1 MIGAGFEGYELSLNK
16 EETCLL
22 KNCMRNGWPSTYH
35 SVYKVSNRFRI
46 RNGSRLS
53 QTRSC
58 CSRCRQVFYSQ
69 GLIIFG
75 VRDSMQTL
83 TTRMD
88 SLVASQPSAST
99 QGRLPAQ
106 PEVHPRGHCGAIT
119 TRSGKTTTDPLLPT
133 PPLYVPP
140 AFRPSQPI
148 LHRTSRYLSS
158 PLLLLDSLVLLHH
171 LL

>member
-1 MIGAGFEGYELSLNK
+1 
-16 EETCLL
+16 
-22 KNCMRNGWPSTYH
+22 MRNGWPSTYH

-58 CSRCRQVFYSQ
+58 CSRCRQVFYSP

-106 PEVHPRGHCGAIT
+106 PEVNPRGHCGAIT